1 MKKKIVKYIVD
12 LILIVLSII
21 VGITGVIIF
30 PELLYSLGFNLNS
43 YGKVQVYQIHHWI
56 GFLFFIF
63 AVIHINLHWQWL
75 VAITNHIIK
84 KRGKKELKSFKK
96 TGVYIVD
103 IALFISI
110 FLVITTGIIKFPGFL
125 PFLGINPL
133 TVPLNELSLI
143 HDWSGVISVA
153 LGLIHIIQHFK
164 WIVSTTKHYIHLI
177 KNDRKTKI

>member
-1 MKKKIVKYIVD
+1 MQKKILKYVVD

-43 YGKVQVYQIHHWI
+43 YGKAQVYQIHHWI
-56 GFLFFIF
+56 GLLLFIF

-75 VAITNHIIK
+75 VAMIKHIIK
-84 KRGKKELKSFKK
+84 KTKKKELKSFNKP
-96 TGVYIVD
+96 GIYIVN
-103 IALFISI
+103 IALFLSMS
-110 FLVITTGIIKFPGFL
+110 LVITTGIIKFPGFL
-125 PFLGINPL
+125 PFLGINLL
-133 TVPLNELSLI
+133 TVPLNELSLV

-153 LGLIHIIQHFK
+153 LGLIHIVQHFK